1 MAMRK
6 VHKRYLREL
15 FASVAIYVGLI
26 AIYSFAASQSN
37 SVPLRVALGL
47 LPLLPIMLM
56 IRAMVRVIRD
66 QDERERQIDLEA
78 IAVGAMLTGFGFFT
92 LGMLTSSGLWPALK
106 AETVALWVLPSL
118 FATFGLAKG
127 WVVWRHRA

>member
-1 MAMRK
+1 MRN

-15 FASVAIYVGLI
+15 FAAMAIYMLLISIYGFAARRIDSVA
-26 AIYSFAASQSN
+26 
-37 SVPLRVALGL
+37 LRVALGV
-47 LPLLPIMLM
+47 LPLLPVFGI
-56 IRAMVRVIRD
+56 IRALVRVIRD

-78 IAVGAMLTGFGFFT
+78 IAIGAMLTAFGFFT

-106 AETVALWVLPSL
+106 AESVALWVLPTF
-118 FATFGLAKG
+118 FATFGLAKC

>member
-1 MAMRK
+1 MRT

-15 FASVAIYVGLI
+15 FAALAVYIVLIVIYGFAARRIDSVA
-26 AIYSFAASQSN
+26 
-37 SVPLRVALGL
+37 LRVALGV
-47 LPLLPIMLM
+47 LPLLPVLGM

-78 IAVGAMLTGFGFFT
+78 IAISAMLTGFGFFT
-92 LGMLTSSGLWPALK
+92 LGMLISSGLWPGLK
-106 AETVALWVLPSL
+106 AEAVAIWVLPT
-118 FATFGLAKG
+118 FFGTFGLAKC